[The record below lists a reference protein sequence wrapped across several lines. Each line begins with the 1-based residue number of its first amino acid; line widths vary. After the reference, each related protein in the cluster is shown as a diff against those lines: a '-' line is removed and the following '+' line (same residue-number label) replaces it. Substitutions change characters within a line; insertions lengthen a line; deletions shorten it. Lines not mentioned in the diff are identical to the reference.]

1 MSDKNKEEKKPKGK
15 GFFDKIKSIA
25 FETTEEN
32 SENKEEIVPST
43 EGHNSKFVYSNVTQN
58 PSIASGIPA
67 MNGQFDER
75 FYQGLVKVM
84 EDNNIEGTDYLEF
97 SRGKK
102 AMDSIP
108 GMAEQIKYQSTFAQ
122 LQANSSGKKIE
133 KSYLLSTADFYIEKL
148 DQEEKDFNLEMQKE
162 INAEV
167 SARNNQVQEKTNLI
181 KEKQDQIAALNAEIN
196 GLSMEIGQTQND
208 AQIAQAKIDA
218 TAKNFKV
225 TLEAFKSQILLDK
238 QNIQNFIQ

>member
-1 MSDKNKEEKKPKGK
+1 MSDKNKEEKKTKGK
-15 GFFDKIKSIA
+15 GFFDTLKKIA
-25 FETTEEN
+25 FETTEES
-32 SENKEEIVPST
+32 SENKTETTSVT
-43 EGHNSKFVYSNVTQN
+43 EGQNSKFVYSNVAQTGN
-58 PSIASGIPA
+58 ITPGMPA
-67 MNGQFDER
+67 MNGQFDDK
-75 FYQGLVKVM
+75 FYQGLIKVM
-84 EDNNIEGTDYLEF
+84 EDNNIEGVDYLEF

-108 GMAEQIKYQSTFAQ
+108 GMAEAVKYQSTFAQ
-122 LQANSSGKKIE
+122 LQANSPGKKIE

-148 DQEEKDFNLEMQKE
+148 GQEETDFNAEMQKE

-167 SARNNQVQEKTNLI
+167 NARNTQVQEKTNSI
-181 KEKQDQIAALNAEIN
+181 KEKQEQIAALNAEIN
-196 GLSMEIGQTQND
+196 GLNMEIGQTQND

-225 TLEAFKSQILLDK
+225 TLEVVKNQIILDK